1 MLRILT
7 TTTSGSCGDA
17 NRTRLV
23 MRSSLRHNNLLP
35 TRRRTPNPQP
45 HNHFPYLNSTT
56 KITRNR
62 LHRTYIIFS
71 CKGMPSGIRGWR
83 CSNIPAS
90 LFPHW
95 KRMNNFPTKFHNL
108 NDRNVL
114 STAISAYIT
123 TTAFFSKT
131 TKRDLDTRDTGRAV
145 SDDDVQYDQIQ
156 VQLVV
161 VDRTAVPTNTKYHNQ
176 PPLRQQPTIH
186 LSYTKTSATTTDT
199 DTTKSRLSVVLY
211 PAWLWCNDPTFI
223 HEASGQHLRTHRL
236 TKYYYQHNIQ
246 IHAVHIIPSSDGAI
260 CTSAHNNNNNNNGA
274 LQQQQQHTPIIPI
287 PSPSPG
293 SLHPRHVY
301 TTNGTTS
308 QQTTRSIL
316 HVVWTYESSQQSHHI
331 DSYYDVAWL
340 IRCHQN
346 VDDHHTKAKTQT
358 QKEPQPDE
366 CVSIDVTGRHHTIN
380 SDSDYIKPVVI
391 PTYNYNEFNNDSIS
405 DETVN
410 GQSIQLSNFESYKI
424 LNDVFHCG
432 AVLIHHVPLPIDQ
445 SYDDALLHDEN
456 SPVAIFGKTLS
467 GGRLSHGQLYG
478 DVFHVRDKT
487 KQSID
492 LTSDDNFTATTNS
505 EASDNNIA
513 YTTLALCPHQDLA
526 YYESIP
532 GLQLLH
538 CIEND
543 INTIQGGASTLIDV
557 ISAASKFQKLAPDL
571 FDVLE
576 YCEATFLKQRDG
588 ADMIYR
594 RPHFQC
600 SMSDKQI
607 ISVRWSPPFEGP
619 LLLSANLQSHLVEDY
634 YVAYSAFER
643 MIDNALPRLHK
654 TKDHTTENRL
664 LPHISYELE
673 DELCHYAKSNTWENR
688 MQRGDLLIFN
698 NQRML
703 HGRRAYTFMSPP
715 TNAPTCAKGSTGR
728 HLMGCYTNIDDTL
741 SQYRLLRRNYYH
753 KQYELPFVPM
763 IGNGSNCAP

>member
-1 MLRILT
+1 M
-7 TTTSGSCGDA
+7 
-17 NRTRLV
+17 
-23 MRSSLRHNNLLP
+23 
-35 TRRRTPNPQP
+35 
-45 HNHFPYLNSTT
+45 NS
-56 KITRNR
+56 
-62 LHRTYIIFS
+62 
-71 CKGMPSGIRGWR
+71 
-83 CSNIPAS
+83 
-90 LFPHW
+90 
-95 KRMNNFPTKFHNL
+95 FPTKFHNL

-664 LPHISYELE
+664 LPQISYELE

-728 HLMGCYTNIDDTL
+728 HIMGCYTNIDDTL